1 MLFFHP
7 FDQENSFTLSEEES
21 RHCVKALRYQKGDVI
36 SVTNGKGELAQ
47 AVIINDNVKACE
59 VNLTERKK
67 ADQKKFLHLAIAP
80 TKNADRIEWLV
91 EKATE
96 LGVEKISLIKTE
108 RTERNFLKKE
118 RLEKIAISALKQSY
132 QFLLPEIRTE
142 VKFED
147 VINNKSEIN
156 LIAFVDRKNVVQL
169 SEKIL
174 PNKKVLI
181 LVGPEG
187 DFSPAEV
194 KIAEDHNFIKVSL
207 GENILRTETAGLLA
221 CCTVYLINR

>member
-1 MLFFHP
+1 LLFFHP
-7 FDQENSFTLSEEES
+7 FGQEDTFTLSEEES
-21 RHCVKALRYQKGDVI
+21 RHCIKALRYKKGDII
-36 SVTNGKGELAQ
+36 SVTNGKAEVAKV
-47 AVIINDNVKACE
+47 AIVNDNIKACE
-59 VNLTERKK
+59 VNIVERKK
-67 ADQKKFLHLAIAP
+67 VEQRRFLHLAIAP

-118 RLEKIAISALKQSY
+118 RLEKIAISALKQSH
-132 QFLLPEIRTE
+132 QSLLPEIIID

-156 LIAFVDRKNVVQL
+156 LIAFVDQSNPVQL
-169 SEKIL
+169 SDKIL
-174 PNKKVLI
+174 SNKKVLI
-181 LVGPEG
+181 LIGPEG
-187 DFSPAEV
+187 DFSPTEV
-194 KIAEDHNFIKVSL
+194 KLAEDHNFIKVSL

-221 CCTVYLINR
+221 CCAVHFINK